1 MTTANT
7 YKTLLVEDYGSI
19 RLVTINRPKA
29 LNALNPTV
37 IDELTQVFQAI
48 AEAKDVGGAVIT
60 GAGEKSFIAGA
71 DIVAMAEMAPEDAK
85 SFAQRG
91 HAFGE
96 LLASLPIPVIAA
108 VNGFALG
115 GGCEVALACDFIYA
129 SEKARFGQPEVN
141 LGVIPGFG
149 GTQRLLRRVGL
160 ARALELCMSG
170 DIIKAD
176 EALRIGL
183 CNRVAPHG
191 QVVEEAIKTAT
202 NIASKGP
209 LAVASAKRVLHQ
221 GANLELPAAN
231 QLEVDAFAQLFASA
245 DQREGM
251 AAFLAKRPPAFSGK

>member
-1 MTTANT
+1 
-7 YKTLLVEDYGSI
+7 
-19 RLVTINRPKA
+19 
-29 LNALNPTV
+29 
-37 IDELTQVFQAI
+37 
-48 AEAKDVGGAVIT
+48 
-60 GAGEKSFIAGA
+60 
-71 DIVAMAEMAPEDAK
+71 
-85 SFAQRG
+85 
-91 HAFGE
+91 
-96 LLASLPIPVIAA
+96 
-108 VNGFALG
+108 
-115 GGCEVALACDFIYA
+115 
-129 SEKARFGQPEVN
+129 
-141 LGVIPGFG
+141 
-149 GTQRLLRRVGL
+149 
-160 ARALELCMSG
+160 MSG